1 MWILSSF
8 ISRGKFFTEVFD
20 TLHAKTEIYF
30 QNLGKFLKYL
40 HPIFKT
46 GQMFT
51 VNSCFLKF
59 IYFCQNTLGKLWLCW
74 LHRKKLLFVPEYLD
88 HLLLLLAALVQDFLI
103 SQVDKSQISSEL
115 HLICPLPGCTLLME
129 VMVAVVGFGVE
140 GRTRSGCDRME
151 DGLDGSISL

>member
-1 MWILSSF
+1 
-8 ISRGKFFTEVFD
+8 
-20 TLHAKTEIYF
+20 
-30 QNLGKFLKYL
+30 
-40 HPIFKT
+40 
-46 GQMFT
+46 MFA
-51 VNSCFLKF
+51 VSSCFLKF

-103 SQVDKSQISSEL
+103 SQVDKSQISSSEL